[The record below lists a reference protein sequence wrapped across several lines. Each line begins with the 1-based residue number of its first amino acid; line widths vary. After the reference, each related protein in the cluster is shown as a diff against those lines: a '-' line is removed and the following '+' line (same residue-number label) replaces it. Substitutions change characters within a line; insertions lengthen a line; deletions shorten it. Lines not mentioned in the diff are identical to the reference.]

1 MDTKFG
7 TDVSNEILLVFKTQG
22 ISQTLSNTYDG
33 KFCKKQLL
41 SAIYSLSSQNFSIK
55 RFPKKNHSEKN
66 SYIFSKQIFSFISGN
81 GSLYFPPSVSQIFP
95 ALKKFLIYSQKS
107 SQFSGNRNPEKIV
120 IFPETKFSYTSRSNF
135 SRSKFFYTFSY
146 KEAKFS
152 KLKSFLTIINDIFL
166 IL

>member
-7 TDVSNEILLVFKTQG
+7 TDVSNEILLIFKTQG

-55 RFPKKNHSEKN
+55 IFPKKNHSEKN

-107 SQFSGNRNPEKIV
+107 SQFSGNRTPK
-120 IFPETKFSYTSRSNF
+120 
-135 SRSKFFYTFSY
+135 
-146 KEAKFS
+146 
-152 KLKSFLTIINDIFL
+152 KSLYFQKQNFL
-166 IL
+166 ILHEVTFQDQSFFILFLTKKQNFLN